1 MDEDNMPTP
10 IGPCCHRRI
19 PRWCRFGGPSTPDGR
34 TVMDCDGLCVG
45 LWVWILDDLWMII
58 IYYGGKK
65 PDQDHHQL
73 S

>member
-1 MDEDNMPTP
+1 
-10 IGPCCHRRI
+10 
-19 PRWCRFGGPSTPDGR
+19 
-34 TVMDCDGLCVG
+34 MDCDGLCVG

>member
-1 MDEDNMPTP
+1 MLSSQDSTVVQIRWP
-10 IGPCCHRRI
+10 IHAG
-19 PRWCRFGGPSTPDGR
+19 WK
-34 TVMDCDGLCVG
+34 DCDGLCVG